1 MLSSETEHYISRIL
15 MLLSNLQEQVDL
27 NKNLLISDNEFDPI
41 SLFNYLDKEKKNCI
55 TVSDILN
62 ILRKNG
68 IYSTPNEINNIFLFY
83 DKDCDHVLNLR
94 EFLDFL
100 NIANNYNDNSNIN
113 NISFNIEYYFIKIL
127 EKELNLIRVFKE
139 NLKILKGRFDYNVH
153 EIFHLLK
160 GFFHITEDSL
170 FNVLKNNF
178 NEITEKDIKNIFK
191 RMDINKD
198 GKIDFN
204 EFHNIMCFPQ
214 INCFCCKCCNNC
226 QGKNF
231 IKFDEKSNLNFRDY
245 PQNSFN
251 KENINNNSQTFYN
264 NYQNNLK
271 NNSMNFEESTNIMSN
286 NNTFKE
292 DEKIKIAP
300 NLALRNYPTRKF
312 ENYQNFVE
320 PNSITSNKIKLCCS
334 DCRKF
339 PCECCYL
346 KFTKGEESFLSFLKS
361 LMLIEL
367 EIEKSKINLCLHS
380 DFNVED
386 AFEIFLNNK
395 IYSNDVDFNYGLNML
410 DIYTSYIDI
419 NLLMKRMNTKDKITF
434 NNFFD
439 LVVPFDKQYR
449 DMMSNRKKVNFNS
462 YSNKTDFLLFSTKKA
477 FQDLIKLIID
487 SEKKIEEMKS
497 DLDHVK
503 REIKN
508 IYKCIDKLDI
518 GYFTDMDL
526 ISYLKLKNFYISQV
540 EAGLLFIRLDK
551 DKDGKVTLWDL
562 VYELNLKL
570 N

>member
-1 MLSSETEHYISRIL
+1 MLSSETEYYVSRLL

-27 NKNLLISDNEFDPI
+27 NKNLLISDQEFDPF
-41 SLFNYLDKEKKNCI
+41 SLFNYIDKEKKNCI

-62 ILRKNG
+62 ILRKNA
-68 IYSTPNEINNIFLFY
+68 IYTSPIEINNIFLFY
-83 DKDCDHVLNLR
+83 DKDCDQVLNLR

-100 NIANNYNDNSNIN
+100 NIAKNYNCNPNNIN
-113 NISFNIEYYFIKIL
+113 NISFNTEYYFIKIL
-127 EKELNLIRVFKE
+127 EKELNLIRIFKE

-160 GFFHITEDSL
+160 GFIHITEDSL
-170 FNVLKNNF
+170 YNILKNNF

-226 QGKNF
+226 QGKNL
-231 IKFDEKSNLNFRDY
+231 IKFDENSNLNLRNY

-251 KENINNNSQTFYN
+251 KENINNNSQTFFS

-271 NNSMNFEESTNIMSN
+271 NNSMNFEESTKIMTN
-286 NNTFKE
+286 NNTF

-300 NLALRNYPTRKF
+300 NLALRSYPERKF
-312 ENYQNFVE
+312 ENYQNFVDPE
-320 PNSITSNKIKLCCS
+320 NIISNKSKLCCS

-346 KFTKGEESFLSFLKS
+346 KFKKGEESFLSFIKS

-410 DIYTSYIDI
+410 DIHTSYIDI
-419 NLLMKRMNTKDKITF
+419 NLLMNRMHTKDKITF

-449 DMMSNRKKVNFNS
+449 DMMSNRKKTNFNS
-462 YSNKTDFLLFSTKKA
+462 FSNKVDLFLFSTKKA

-487 SEKKIEEMKS
+487 SEKKIEEIKS
-497 DLDHVK
+497 NLDHVK

-526 ISYLKLKNFYISQV
+526 ISYLKLKNFYISQI